1 MLYREEEKFADKLEF
16 LVEFTAGLS
25 TQQEK

>member
-1 MLYREEEKFADKLEF
+1 VDKLEF

-25 TQQEK
+25 PQQEK